1 MDRRKGGKPILGLVF
16 RKRKCDGSVMAD
28 EDEKAGES
36 SLFFFIVKI
45 G

>member
-16 RKRKCDGSVMAD
+16 RKRKCDDSVMA
-28 EDEKAGES
+28 DEKAGES